1 MDKEVE
7 EAMMGSS
14 DTSSV
19 EENEKNADDDDPWGD
34 IDEEIDQLVSPISE
48 ASSTHVSKKP
58 RI

>member
-19 EENEKNADDDDPWGD
+19 EENDDDDPWGD
-34 IDEEIDQLVSPISE
+34 IDEEIDQLVSPTSE